1 MKLSANEQGRL
12 PSNHGP
18 PFPLQKGKKK
28 KRKKKKRK
36 ASEKKQENAK
46 KKREKE
52 MKLGTRDVDRGSN
65 VKIMKPNE
73 IYF

>member
-36 ASEKKQENAK
+36 ASEKKQAAK
-46 KKREKE
+46 KKEKR
-52 MKLGTRDVDRGSN
+52 K
-65 VKIMKPNE
+65 
-73 IYF
+73 